1 MIVLSERKE
10 KSGRPSPT
18 HTPGRVAAG
27 ECHGTFGELIQGVL
41 PNDRHF
47 LVTLPIDVKTVV
59 EYEATD
65 TESVQ
70 VNVRHKSKS
79 IAAITKYLQMHDL
92 PAGGYLRFRSTFSAG
107 KGLASSSADMVAALR
122 AVARYFDLAVTP
134 QLIETILRDIEPT
147 DGVMYDGVVSY
158 FHREVRLD
166 EKIGATP
173 RLTIVSADRGGE
185 CDTIQ
190 FNRRKPAFSVKAKG
204 EYADMLV
211 SIKRAIRDDDPE
223 SLGRLTTRSCELS
236 QGFNPHPHYA
246 LMNQLC
252 VETDALGLVAT
263 HSGTCIGLLYDQDDP
278 QEADKTGHALIGLAS
293 RHIECNK
300 YWSV

>member
-10 KSGRPSPT
+10 KSGSPSLAEQ
-18 HTPGRVAAG
+18 PGRVAAG

-47 LVTLPIDVKTVV
+47 LVTLPIDIKAVV
-59 EYEATD
+59 EYKATD
-65 TESVQ
+65 MDMVQ
-70 VNVRHKSKS
+70 ANLRHKSKS
-79 IAAITKYLQMHDL
+79 IAAVTKYLRMHDL
-92 PAGGYLRFRSTFSAG
+92 PAGGYLRFRSSFTAG

-122 AVARYFDLAVTP
+122 AVARYFDLAVSP
-134 QLIETILRDIEPT
+134 QAIETILRDIEPT

-190 FNRRKPAFSVKAKG
+190 FNRRKPAFSAKTRS

-211 SIKRAIRDDDPE
+211 SVKSAIRDNDLH

-263 HSGTCIGLLYDQDDP
+263 HSGTCIGLLYDLNDP
-278 QEADKTGHALIGLAS
+278 QEFDKTGHALISLAS

-300 YWSV
+300 YWSI